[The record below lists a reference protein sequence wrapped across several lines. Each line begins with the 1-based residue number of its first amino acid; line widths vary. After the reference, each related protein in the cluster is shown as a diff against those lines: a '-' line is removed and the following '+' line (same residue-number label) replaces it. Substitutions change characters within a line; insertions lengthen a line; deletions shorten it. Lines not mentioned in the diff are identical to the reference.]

1 MTVVAVASSRRTR
14 WLETTATFNSLDYSD
29 ILKRTMKEAT
39 KTICFVVAASVML
52 TAAIASNIANRPRPV
67 TDFETIGQ
75 PFYPEFVKTDVAR
88 SLVVNSLDELSVKR
102 QKFEIKQE
110 DGLWQ
115 IPSHEGYPA
124 EAAKRLADTSA
135 SLMGITRDSLVGRS
149 VADHVKFGVI
159 DPRGEDITDVDA
171 VGQSITLRDVNDDVL
186 VDLIVGKEA
195 TDEGDRTSPGQ
206 MMRQDDQTYYYV
218 RREDE
223 SNVYRI
229 PLQIDVSTKFADWIE
244 PDLLQIEADKV
255 VAVKLNN
262 YQVEQRGG
270 GLFGGPPTLLKKP
283 GDNIALTR
291 ESSTDDWMIEEID
304 DATETLKKD
313 EVSSI
318 VGVLDDMA
326 IVDVKRKP
334 TLDGQMLLD
343 ADLNYSLTPEQA
355 KLMSVRTQQQM
366 DQLTNEQQ
374 LEFQSLQIAISELQ
388 KDLQTRGFNFGST
401 GEELELVSAG
411 GEVQAATSDGLLYTL
426 HVGKANASNK
436 KEIKVAGASDDT
448 DEEKTEDD
456 ENAAGD
462 DTEPRDPSSA
472 EDKESDSKEES
483 SDNRYVLIR
492 VGFDESYIGA
502 ELTAPEEPVSP
513 VKPEGYVPEP
523 EKDESK
529 DAADEESAEGD
540 DDAAPKPKA
549 AERDEKFAAYDVAMA
564 AYEEEKIDF
573 EVAMSEFKTEQEE
586 RASQIKLGKQKA
598 KILNERFEDWYY
610 VVSGENLAT
619 LQADRKALIEVKEPP
634 KTPLDGLGKM
644 PDTSFP
650 NIDVGADATAA
661 TGDPEM
667 KVEKPSTEKPPTEK
681 PPTKKPDTKPP
692 TEKPETPKTEEPKAD
707 KVEAETPETKVEPP
721 ADSEVEVKDLKTDSD
736 APAASEQADEPESSQ
751 P

>member
-1 MTVVAVASSRRTR
+1 
-14 WLETTATFNSLDYSD
+14 
-29 ILKRTMKEAT
+29 MKEAT
-39 KTICFVVAASVML
+39 KTICFVVAAAGML
-52 TAAIASNIANRPRPV
+52 TAAVASNIANRPRPV

-75 PFYPEFVKTDVAR
+75 PFYPDFVKTDVAR
-88 SLVVNSLDELSVKR
+88 SLVVNSLDELAVKR

-124 EAAKRLADTSA
+124 EAAQRLAQTSA

-159 DPRGEDITDVDA
+159 DPRGEDIVDMDA
-171 VGQSITLRDVNDDVL
+171 VGQSITLRDANDDVL
-186 VDLIVGKEA
+186 VDLIIGKEA
-195 TDEGDRTSPGQ
+195 TDEGERSSPGQ
-206 MMRQDDQTYYYV
+206 LMQQDDETYYYV
-218 RREDE
+218 RRQDE

-262 YQVEQRGG
+262 YQIEQRGG
-270 GLFGGPPTLLKKP
+270 GMFGGPPTLLKKP
-283 GDNIALTR
+283 GDQIALAR
-291 ESSTDDWMIEEID
+291 ESSTDDWTIADLAE
-304 DATETLKKD
+304 ATETLKKD
-313 EVSSI
+313 EVTSI

-374 LEFQSLQIAISELQ
+374 LEFQSLQIAIAELQ
-388 KDLQTRGFNFGST
+388 QDLQSRGFNFGST
-401 GEELELVSAG
+401 GEKLELVSAG

-426 HVGKANASNK
+426 HVGKANASDK

-586 RASQIKLGKQKA
+586 RASQIKLGKKKA
-598 KILNERFEDWYY
+598 KILNERFEHWYY
-610 VVSGENLAT
+610 VVSGENLST
-619 LQADRKALIEVKEPP
+619 LQADREALIEVKDPP
-634 KTPLDGLGKM
+634 KAPLDGLGKI
-644 PDTSFP
+644 PNTSFP
-650 NIDVGADATAA
+650 NIDVDADAAAA

-667 KVEKPSTEKPPTEK
+667 KVEKPSSE
-681 PPTKKPDTKPP
+681 KPP
-692 TEKPETPKTEEPKAD
+692 TEKPETKPPTEKPAMPKTEEPKAD
-707 KVEAETPETKVEPP
+707 AVETKTPEKKAEPA
-721 ADSEVEVKDLKTDSD
+721 ADAEIEVKDVKPGSN
-736 APAASEQADEPESSQ
+736 APVPSEPVEEPES

>member
-1 MTVVAVASSRRTR
+1 
-14 WLETTATFNSLDYSD
+14 
-29 ILKRTMKEAT
+29 MKEAT
-39 KTICFVVAASVML
+39 KTICFVVAAAGML
-52 TAAIASNIANRPRPV
+52 TAAVASNIANRPRPV

-75 PFYPEFVKTDVAR
+75 PFYPDFVKTDVAR
-88 SLVVNSLDELSVKR
+88 SLVVNSLDELAVKR

-124 EAAKRLADTSA
+124 EAAQRLAQTSA

-159 DPRGEDITDVDA
+159 DPRGEDIVDMDA
-171 VGQSITLRDVNDDVL
+171 VGQSITLRDANDDVL

-195 TDEGDRTSPGQ
+195 SDEGDRSSPGQ
-206 MMRQDDQTYYYV
+206 LMQQDEQTYYYV
-218 RREDE
+218 RRQDE
-223 SNVYRI
+223 TNVYRI

-262 YQVEQRGG
+262 YQIEQHGG
-270 GLFGGPPTLLKKP
+270 GMFGGAPTLLKKP
-283 GDNIALTR
+283 GDQIALSR
-291 ESSTDDWMIEEID
+291 ESSTDDWTIEDIAE
-304 DATETLKKD
+304 ATETLKKD
-313 EVSSI
+313 EVTSI

-343 ADLNYSLTPEQA
+343 AELNYSLTPEQA
-355 KLMSVRTQQQM
+355 KLMSVRTQEELN
-366 DQLTNEQQ
+366 QLSNEQK
-374 LEFQSLQIAISELQ
+374 LEFQNLQVAIGELQ
-388 KDLQTRGFNFGST
+388 QDLQLRGFNFGST
-401 GEELELVSAG
+401 GEKLELVSAG

-426 HVGKANASNK
+426 HVGKANASDK
-436 KEIKVAGASDDT
+436 KEIKVAGASDED
-448 DEEKTEDD
+448 KTEDD
-456 ENAAGD
+456 KDAAGD
-462 DTEPRDPSSA
+462 DAEPSAPSSD
-472 EDKESDSKEES
+472 EDKETDSQDES

-502 ELTAPEEPVSP
+502 ELKAPEEPVSP
-513 VKPEGYVPEP
+513 TKPEGYTPAPEQ
-523 EKDESK
+523 DETEST
-529 DAADEESAEGD
+529 DEESAEGE

-549 AERDEKFAAYDVAMA
+549 AERDEKFAAYDVAVA
-564 AYEEEKIDF
+564 AYEEAKIDF

-586 RASQIKLGKQKA
+586 RAEQIKLGKQKA
-598 KILNERFEDWYY
+598 KILNQRFEDWYY
-610 VVSGENLAT
+610 VVSGENLTT
-619 LQADRKALIEVKEPP
+619 LQADRATLIEVKEPP
-634 KTPLDGLGKM
+634 KAPLDGLGKI

-650 NIDVGADATAA
+650 NVDVGADATAA

-692 TEKPETPKTEEPKAD
+692 TEKPATSKTEEPKGD
-707 KVEAETPETKVEPP
+707 KVETETPEAKAEPA
-721 ADSEVEVKDLKTDSD
+721 ADSEIEMKDVKPEPPMSTEEVEAK
-736 APAASEQADEPESSQ
+736 ES
-751 P
+751 PKP

>member
-1 MTVVAVASSRRTR
+1 
-14 WLETTATFNSLDYSD
+14 
-29 ILKRTMKEAT
+29 MKEAT
-39 KTICFVVAASVML
+39 KTICFVVAAAGML
-52 TAAIASNIANRPRPV
+52 TAAVASNIANRPRPV

-75 PFYPEFVKTDVAR
+75 PFYPDFVKTDVAR
-88 SLVVNSLDELSVKR
+88 SLVVNSLDELAVKR

-124 EAAKRLADTSA
+124 EAAQRLAQTSA

-159 DPRGEDITDVDA
+159 DPRGEDIVDMDA
-171 VGQSITLRDVNDDVL
+171 VGQSITLRDANDDVL
-186 VDLIVGKEA
+186 VDLIIGKEA
-195 TDEGDRTSPGQ
+195 TDEGDRSSPGQ
-206 MMRQDDQTYYYV
+206 LMQQDDETYYYV
-218 RREDE
+218 RRQDE

-262 YQVEQRGG
+262 YQIEQRGG
-270 GLFGGPPTLLKKP
+270 GMFGGPPTLLKKP
-283 GDNIALTR
+283 GDQIALAR
-291 ESSTDDWMIEEID
+291 ESSTDDWTIADLAE
-304 DATETLKKD
+304 ATETLKKD
-313 EVSSI
+313 EVTSI

-374 LEFQSLQIAISELQ
+374 LEFQSLQIAIAELQ
-388 KDLQTRGFNFGST
+388 QDLQSRGFNFGST
-401 GEELELVSAG
+401 GEKLELVSAG

-426 HVGKANASNK
+426 HVGKANASDK

-598 KILNERFEDWYY
+598 KILNERFEHWYY
-610 VVSGENLAT
+610 VVSGENLST
-619 LQADRKALIEVKEPP
+619 LQADREALIEVKDPP
-634 KTPLDGLGKM
+634 KAPLDGLGKI

-650 NIDVGADATAA
+650 NIDVDADAATAK
-661 TGDPEM
+661 PVM
-667 KVEKPSTEKPPTEK
+667 KVEKPSTK
-681 PPTKKPDTKPP
+681 KPP
-692 TEKPETPKTEEPKAD
+692 TEKPETKPPTEKPAMPKTEEPKAD
-707 KVEAETPETKVEPP
+707 AVETKTPEKKAEPA
-721 ADSEVEVKDLKTDSD
+721 ADAEIEVKDVKPGSN
-736 APAASEQADEPESSQ
+736 APVPSEPVEEPES